1 MQRSIVNAVCTLQLK
16 RYLNILRNSVVYAE
30 VEIANVAAPIAGTRD
45 DTVCP
50 TFIFCG
56 RTVMLLIIQKIMWEL
71 AYNFVFMAEHKQ
83 SGSRGAQFAV
93 CVSCHSTDAMQK
105 ILHS

>member
-1 MQRSIVNAVCTLQLK
+1 MQRGVVNAICTLQFK
-16 RYLNILRNSVVYAE
+16 RHFNILRDSVVYTE
-30 VEIANVAAPIAGTRD
+30 VEIANITTPVAGTGGY
-45 DTVCP
+45 TICP
-50 TFIFCG
+50 PFIFCS

-83 SGSRGAQFAV
+83 SGSSGAQFAI
-93 CVSCHSTDAMQK
+93 CVSCHSTDAVQK